1 MIPKPKFDMHFHVT
15 ALNKYS
21 KKIPKRE
28 PSAIDRS
35 SRSALQ
41 WWGDT
46 RSLNGAKYS

>member
-21 KKIPKRE
+21 KKIPKRA
-28 PSAIDRS
+28 PTVLDRS
-35 SRSALQ
+35 SQSDMQ

-46 RSLNGAKYS
+46 RSLNGAKY